1 MLARVLLVASAVFL
15 PSVAGAAT
23 LTEASRRVS
32 TRSLRAVARPLTTR
46 IRIDL
51 DRGNAASTDVK
62 SQGPVAVTFPQRQRI
77 RLPGARHIVRLA
89 AGDVDGDGN
98 PELVGLTRRGRL
110 RVFRNDGAGHFVRV
124 RPRPRPHGVKHPLQG
139 GVTDRAAPDSSTE
152 SPFRTLLSTTLA
164 LIDPSPRWDRAGPSA
179 QPDAAICLGTVSLG
193 PPRSPPLF

>member
-1 MLARVLLVASAVFL
+1 MLARVLLVAFAVFL
-15 PSVAGAAT
+15 PSVAGAAPR
-23 LTEASRRVS
+23 TEASRRVS

-51 DRGNAASTDVK
+51 DRGNAASADVT
-62 SQGPVAVTFPQRQRI
+62 SQGPVVTLPQRRRI

-124 RPRPRPHGVKHPLQG
+124 RPRSRPHGVKHPLQG
-139 GVTDRAAPDSSTE
+139 RVTDRAGSDSSTE

-164 LIDPSPRWDRAGPSA
+164 RIDPSPRWDRAGPPA